1 MPAISVWFIRG
12 SLAYLGLGFTIG
24 AAILFNKAVPAI
36 PSVWNFLPMHIEF
49 LLLGFVL
56 QLTMGVAFWIFP
68 RLQTLTDRGDEKKAA
83 LAFILLNLGIW
94 ICSASPFILLSYLS
108 LIGRICQTAAV
119 ILFILNLWPRV
130 YTFGKY

>member
-12 SLAYLGLGFTIG
+12 SLAYLGVGFTIG
-24 AAILFNKAVPAI
+24 SVILFNKAVPVI
-36 PSVWNFLPMHIEF
+36 PSAWNFLPMHIEF

-83 LAFILLNLGIW
+83 WAFVFLTSGYGFAPCPRSLWLPT
-94 ICSASPFILLSYLS
+94 CLSSGAYSRQRRYYFL
-108 LIGRICQTAAV
+108 
-119 ILFILNLWPRV
+119 
-130 YTFGKY
+130 Y